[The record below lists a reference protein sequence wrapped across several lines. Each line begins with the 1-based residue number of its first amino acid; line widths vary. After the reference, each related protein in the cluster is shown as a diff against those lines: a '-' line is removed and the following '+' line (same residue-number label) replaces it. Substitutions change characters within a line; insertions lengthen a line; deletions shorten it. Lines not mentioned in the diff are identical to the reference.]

1 MRKKILLLLIFLLL
15 LPGCHKEED
24 DMNFDIYKADSGTT
38 QTDLQNMQIEQ
49 YVEEGTE
56 PESPYLY
63 MKKVRLKEQE
73 YFIDTY
79 IIDADNLIAGDAS
92 ASSSRDGINMSVKA
106 MDIKNDTAYIQSH
119 ISKRVEKIKQNEL
132 LKGEPTSSVNGNV
145 GTIRYS
151 FVKDNKEYP
160 CIEIYKVDHVGGE
173 EKAVSLFVSVAVD
186 NMKTTDKS
194 SEIFSE
200 VKQVVGI
207 EIG

>member
-49 YVEEGTE
+49 YVEEETE

-63 MKKVRLKEQE
+63 MKKVRLKERE

-106 MDIKNDTAYIQSH
+106 MDIKNDTAYIQSYM
-119 ISKRVEKIKQNEL
+119 SKRVEKIKQNEL

>member
-49 YVEEGTE
+49 YVEEGTK

-63 MKKVRLKEQE
+63 MKKVRLKERE

-132 LKGEPTSSVNGNV
+132 LKGEPTSNVNGNV